1 MLGLDDFYAYIGV
14 DEPDEMTERNA
25 KNAIRAADAWMRQAV
40 GDDYPT
46 DEPEAIELIKMVAAD
61 LYDNR
66 GINNSTSVSG
76 ATRQLVNDFT
86 MHLRLGLRG

>member
-1 MLGLDDFYAYIGV
+1 MLDLNDFYAYIGE
-14 DEPDEMTERNA
+14 DEPDEMIERNA
-25 KNAIRAADAWMRQAV
+25 KNAIRAADAWMKQAV
-40 GDDYPT
+40 GDDYPA
-46 DEPEAIELIKMVAAD
+46 DEPEAIELVKMIAAD

-66 GINNSTSVSG
+66 GINNSVSG